1 MMPRCLLALLGA
13 LLCLPARAL
22 DVEVVIAARGGP
34 QVQHRFRQL
43 DQTGPQAIEL
53 PWSDGQRARITVSTT
68 PWSGGEDAW
77 LVIMQIEELR
87 APRRRLP
94 LREAVVI
101 SEPHFVAQVGQRVK
115 VSHGRG
121 RRAYE
126 LEARV
131 GCAPAPPPVGQAQR

>member
-1 MMPRCLLALLGA
+1 MPLRPLALLGA

-34 QVQHRFRQL
+34 EVQHRFRHL

-53 PWSDGQRARITVSTT
+53 PWSAGQRARLTVSTT
-68 PWSGGEDAW
+68 AWNGGDDAW
-77 LVIMQIEELR
+77 LVIVQIEELR

-101 SEPHFVAQVGQRVK
+101 SEPHFVVQVGQRVR

-126 LEARV
+126 MEARL
-131 GCAPAPPPVGQAQR
+131 GSGPAPPPVGRLQR